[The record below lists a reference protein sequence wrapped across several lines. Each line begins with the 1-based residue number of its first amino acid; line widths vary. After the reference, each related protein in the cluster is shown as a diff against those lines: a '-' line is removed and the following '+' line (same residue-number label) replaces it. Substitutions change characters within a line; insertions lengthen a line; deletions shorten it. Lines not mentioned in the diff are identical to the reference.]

1 MSGRCRRHDFGG
13 VYACSCSSRASCG
26 RGKCTHVHLLHAIQC
41 VGEMYADSRICA
53 SSGLWPVPGNCW
65 SCAVLASLQSSGSAG
80 AGSSSWAHRY
90 LPGAVVTRVASSGGY
105 AERLVPTASSAY
117 VWPRLCLATQ
127 PGHPHNGQL
136 NILGSHWL
144 PDRLPLRDPSHVH
157 SWGALGGLSLCAWLQ
172 SAGLCCWE
180 CLTSL

>member
-1 MSGRCRRHDFGG
+1 MWARQMH
-13 VYACSCSSRASCG
+13 ACAPCACNSA
-26 RGKCTHVHLLHAIQC
+26 C
-41 VGEMYADSRICA
+41 VGKMHAGTRICA
-53 SSGLWPVPGNCW
+53 SSGLWPAVPCSLKGNCW
-65 SCAVLASLQSSGSAG
+65 SCAAIASLQSSWSAG

-144 PDRLPLRDPSHVH
+144 PDRLHLRDPSHVH